1 VTAIHSLHA
10 SFTRGAG
17 LFDAGR
23 FFDAH
28 EVWEDAWRQATD
40 PDERLFFQGMIQIA
54 AALHKLLVMRSPES
68 AVRLAERGLAK
79 LDRLEGAP
87 HGLDLARFRDEVRV
101 AAAAIALGQLDA
113 ASIPHV
119 LP

>member
-1 VTAIHSLHA
+1 MATIHSLHA

-28 EVWEDAWRQATD
+28 EVWEDAWHEATD
-40 PDERLFFQGMIQIA
+40 PDERLFFQGMIQVA
-54 AALHKLLVMRSPES
+54 AAFHKLLVMGSPVS
-68 AVRLAERGLAK
+68 AVRLAERALAK

-101 AAAAIALGQLDA
+101 AAAAIALGHLDA
-113 ASIPHV
+113 ASIPRV
-119 LP
+119 LR

>member
-1 VTAIHSLHA
+1 VALIHSLHA

-28 EVWEDAWRQATD
+28 EVWEDAWREATD
-40 PDERLFFQGMIQIA
+40 PDARLFFQGMIQIA
-54 AALHKLLVMRSPES
+54 AAFHKLLVMRSPAS

-79 LDRLEGAP
+79 LDRLEGTH

-101 AAAAIALGQLDA
+101 AAAAIALGGLDVSA
-113 ASIPHV
+113 VPRAPR
-119 LP
+119 